1 MVQDQQQQ
9 TRPRLPDA
17 TSVGNVHLAVSDL
30 TESLAFYRD
39 ILGYHVAEI
48 GDGVV
53 ELSAGAAGVSFVLHE
68 LPGATPNL
76 WRTTG
81 LFHAAILLPERRD
94 LALIVQQLA
103 AHGWDIGGA
112 SDHGVSEALYLND
125 PDGNGLEIYVDRPRS
140 EWPVD
145 GNQVRMVTERLDF
158 ESLFAELAG
167 EQADWTGMP
176 AGTRIG
182 HIHLQVSDLEA
193 ARHFYVD
200 QLGFSVMQDT
210 FPGALFVAAGGYHH
224 HIGLNVWAGKGVPRP
239 PENAI
244 GLKRFTVYVPDATSI
259 EALAD
264 RLTRANV
271 PILHQTEHEIV
282 VSDQDGIRVQ
292 VRSQG
297 LHN

>member
-9 TRPRLPDA
+9 AQLVLPDA
-17 TSVGNVHLAVSDL
+17 VSVGNVHLVVSDL

-39 ILGYHVAEI
+39 ILNYSVTET

-53 ELSAGAAGVSFVLHE
+53 ELSAGTARANFVLHE
-68 LPGATPNL
+68 LPGAVPNL

-103 AHGWDIGGA
+103 THGWDIGGA
-112 SDHGVSEALYLND
+112 SDHGVSEALYLSD
-125 PDGNGLEIYVDRPRS
+125 PDDNGLEIYVDRPRS

-158 ESLFAELAG
+158 ESLFAELGG
-167 EQADWTGMP
+167 EQADWAGMP
-176 AGTRIG
+176 TGTRIG

-200 QLGFSVMQDT
+200 LLGFSVMQDT
-210 FPGALFVAAGGYHH
+210 YPGALFVAAGGYHH
-224 HIGLNVWAGKGVPRP
+224 HIGLNVWAGRGVPRP
-239 PENAI
+239 PENAV
-244 GLKRFTVYVPDATSI
+244 GLKRFTVYVPDSTSI

-271 PILHQTEHEIV
+271 PIFHQTEHEIV
-282 VSDQDGIRVQ
+282 VSDQDGIKVQ

-297 LHN
+297 